1 VDFALSPQ
9 QQDLVERATAAGLEW
24 REFAGK
30 WDEENEAPFAEVT
43 ARMRELGLLGLL
55 MPKELGGADLTAL
68 DYALVIEALMRTSTI
83 WITAEPTFLAT
94 GPGAM
99 MCMMS
104 PNVAVREK
112 YLRAIVAGEHGV
124 AISISEPEFGSDM
137 TSLGTTAVL
146 DGDEWVITGEK
157 KWITGAI
164 VNSLY
169 ATFVRFDGIP
179 GAKGIGAIM
188 VERGT
193 PGFEMQRGPTFVGSR
208 GVPHGDLQ
216 YNKVRVPKE
225 NLLFGPGDFGVLMR
239 AFNIERLHNT
249 ACSLGSA
256 EAAFDEALEY
266 TKNRRQFGRK
276 LIEFQSVYHDLA
288 DMWAQIE
295 SARYLM
301 YKAAASARDGKLPE
315 PMDVS
320 IAKYVSNNVLA
331 DVSTRCVLLQGAHG
345 TTTASFAQRIHRD
358 SLVNKVAGGS
368 VQILLNVIAGQLVPD
383 QKFPQRPDTVPA
395 SQAPASQA
403 PGSQAPAG

>member
-1 VDFALSPQ
+1 LDLDLTPQ
-9 QQDLVERATAAGLEW
+9 QHDLVARATAAGLEW
-24 REFAGK
+24 RTFANR

-43 ARMRELGLLGLL
+43 ARMGELGLLGLL
-55 MPKELGGADLTAL
+55 MPAEYGGLDLTAL
-68 DYALVIEALMRTSTI
+68 DYALVVEALMRSSTI
-83 WITAEPTFLAT
+83 WITAEPTFLAS

-104 PNVAVREK
+104 ANDAVRHK
-112 YLRAIVAGEHGV
+112 YLPGIVAGRDGV
-124 AISISEPEFGSDM
+124 AISISEPDFGSDM
-137 TSLGTTAVL
+137 TSLETTAVL
-146 DGDEWVITGEK
+146 DGQGWVIKGQK

-179 GAKGIGAIM
+179 GSQGIGAIM

-216 YNKVRVPKE
+216 YNDVRVPKE
-225 NLLFGPGDFGVLMR
+225 NLLFGPGNFGVLMR

-266 TKNRRQFGRK
+266 AKARRQFGRK
-276 LIEFQSVYHDLA
+276 IIEFQSVYHDLA
-288 DMWAQIE
+288 DMWTQIE
-295 SARYLM
+295 AARYLM
-301 YKAAASARDGKLPE
+301 YQAAISAKDGKLPE
-315 PMDVS
+315 PKDVS
-320 IAKYVSNNVLA
+320 IAKYVANNMLA

-345 TTTASFAQRIHRD
+345 TTTESFAQRIHRD

-368 VQILLNVIAGQLVPD
+368 LQVLLNVIAGYIAPD
-383 QKFPQRPDTVPA
+383 ERFRQRPQD
-395 SQAPASQA
+395 
-403 PGSQAPAG
+403 PGR

>member
-1 VDFALSPQ
+1 MDFTLTPQ
-9 QQDLVERATAAGLEW
+9 QLALVERATSAGLEW
-24 REFAGK
+24 RKFANR
-30 WDEENEAPFAEVT
+30 WDEENEAPFADVT
-43 ARMRELGLLGLL
+43 ARMSELGLLGLL
-55 MPKELGGADLTAL
+55 MPKEYGGADLSAL
-68 DYALVIEALMRTSTI
+68 DYALVVEALMRTSTI

-104 PNVAVREK
+104 PNEAVKEK
-112 YLRAIVAGEHGV
+112 YLRNIIAGRDGV
-124 AISISEPEFGSDM
+124 AISISEPDFGSDM
-137 TSLGTTAVL
+137 TSLETTAVL
-146 DGDEWVITGEK
+146 DGDEWVINGEK

-169 ATFVRFDGIP
+169 ATFVRFDGIA

-216 YNKVRVPKE
+216 YNDVRVPKD
-225 NLLFGPGDFGVLMR
+225 NLLFGPGHFGVLMR

-266 TKNRRQFGRK
+266 TKTRRQFGRK

-295 SARYLM
+295 ATRYLM
-301 YKAAASARDGKLPE
+301 YKAAASALDGKLPE
-315 PMDVS
+315 PNDVS
-320 IAKYVSNNVLA
+320 IAKYVANNMLS

-345 TTTASFAQRIHRD
+345 TTTESFAQRIHRD

-368 VQILLNVIAGQLVPD
+368 LQMLLNVIAGQIAPD
-383 QKFPQRPDTVPA
+383 EKFPQRRDSPVP
-395 SQAPASQA
+395 
-403 PGSQAPAG
+403 G